1 MKYVFTIACR
11 QIIYTYTISRGNSNP
26 RHRRIKF
33 ILSEVKEGQDKTG
46 RTDYIVVNLFH
57 LGYFLKTV
65 T

>member
-11 QIIYTYTISRGNSNP
+11 QIIYTYNISRGNSNL

-46 RTDYIVVNLFH
+46 RTDYIAVNLF
-57 LGYFLKTV
+57 L
-65 T
+65 